1 MHVPLV
7 DVRRSTSEPN
17 HSRISSDDA
26 TAHTSGCAAGAAAVA
41 VGAVGLGANVP
52 TSMAGISC
60 DESGGDAIDV
70 EATDA
75 LPDPVCWLAEHELV
89 ASSAASATVR
99 STRFKAESVT

>member
-1 MHVPLV
+1 
-7 DVRRSTSEPN
+7 
-17 HSRISSDDA
+17 
-26 TAHTSGCAAGAAAVA
+26 
-41 VGAVGLGANVP
+41 
-52 TSMAGISC
+52 MAGISC